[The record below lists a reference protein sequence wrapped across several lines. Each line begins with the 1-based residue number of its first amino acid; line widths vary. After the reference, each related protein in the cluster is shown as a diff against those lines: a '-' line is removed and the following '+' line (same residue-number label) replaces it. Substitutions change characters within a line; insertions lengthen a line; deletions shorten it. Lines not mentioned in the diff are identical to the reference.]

1 MPDGKPNC
9 LAGLTFV
16 FTGELPSFSREEA
29 QDAAKRYGGCVSH
42 ITASALTNIP
52 QRRVTGQP
60 SRKTDYVVVGDNA
73 GPKKLETIRSLGLK
87 SLDEA
92 GFLNMIATRDGVL
105 DEATIAKMKKAEE
118 QIKKD
123 AKDMEARERQMAKDS
138 QTGGAKK

>member
-1 MPDGKPNC
+1 M
-9 LAGLTFV
+9 
-16 FTGELPSFSREEA
+16 
-29 QDAAKRYGGCVSH
+29 
-42 ITASALTNIP
+42 
-52 QRRVTGQP
+52 
-60 SRKTDYVVVGDNA
+60 VVGDNA